1 MPLGLTLT
9 LAALPL
15 LILWP
20 ALLTHHWPLLWWA
33 AASLVALCLYGVD
46 KHRARHGQWR
56 IPEMVLHLAALLG
69 GWSGALLGQQL
80 WRHKTR
86 KRPFQVAF
94 WTIGL
99 VQACLLVEW
108 LWLGGRNLMPLWRGL
123 LPL

>member
-9 LAALPL
+9 IAALPL

-20 ALLTHHWPLLWWA
+20 ALRLYQWPLLWWA
-33 AASLVALCLYGVD
+33 AASVVALCLYGLD
-46 KHRARHGQWR
+46 KRRARRGQWR
-56 IPEMVLHLAALLG
+56 VPEMTLHLVALLG

-94 WTIGL
+94 WSIGL

-123 LPL
+123 FPL